1 MVTTAPSSPIV
12 ESAHLPDTGQERLG
26 IGLGLNLVA
35 EPKRTLSEAAKI
47 MGVSVTTVRT
57 LVAKGELPA
66 LRIGGK
72 RLVLLRDIE
81 SFLSSR
87 YGVQKPTPTVFHN
100 RLNPLPQAVLESAHL
115 RR

>member
-12 ESAHLPDTGQERLG
+12 ESAHLPDTGKERLG
-26 IGLGLNLVA
+26 IGLGLVA
-35 EPKRTLSEAAKI
+35 EPKRTLGEAAKI

-57 LVAKGELPA
+57 LVTKGELPA
-66 LRIGGK
+66 LRIGSK

-81 SFLSSR
+81 TFLSAR
-87 YGVQKPTPTVFHN
+87 YGVQQPTPTVIHN
-100 RLNPLPQAVLESAHL
+100 RLNPLPQAVLESTHL